1 MLKKIYRIDYFRPI
15 VVIVVVVVVV
25 VVLTKISI
33 LPTEAQ
39 KLFFGPIVRNSI
51 ALFL

>member
-1 MLKKIYRIDYFRPI
+1 MLKKIYRIDYSLTIPP
-15 VVIVVVVVVV
+15 VV

-39 KLFFGPIVRNSI
+39 QLFFGPIVRNSI
-51 ALFL
+51 ELFL